1 MKNKKLERW
10 LLQIFATKIGWLGLS
25 LLGLLVFGL
34 LSNVYEWAVIPMYVS
49 LIWPVTFTLIS
60 IVYAWIINPIRDYKE
75 TKKLK
80 EQNKK

>member
-1 MKNKKLERW
+1 MKNKKLEHW
-10 LLQIFATKIGWLGLS
+10 LLQIFATKIGWLAIS
-25 LLGLLVFGL
+25 LLSALTFGL
-34 LSNVYEWAVIPMYVS
+34 LANIYDWAYWPAILSWVY
-49 LIWPVTFTLIS
+49 PVVLTLIM